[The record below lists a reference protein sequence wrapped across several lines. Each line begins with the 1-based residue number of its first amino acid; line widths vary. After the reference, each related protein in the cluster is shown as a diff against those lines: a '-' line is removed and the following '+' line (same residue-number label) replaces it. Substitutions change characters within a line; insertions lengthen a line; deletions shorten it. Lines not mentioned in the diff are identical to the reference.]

1 MDGVVHFF
9 QSIPYDQLVIQTMNG
24 IVTGMILA
32 LVASG
37 LTLIFGIMDVVNFA
51 HGELFMLGAY
61 IGVIVV
67 TATGSFWLALILA
80 ALVVAILGAAMQ
92 IVTLRPLIGRD
103 PLTTI
108 LATFGISLILQNYVL
123 WQFGPVSRK
132 ISEPITAHFNL
143 FYLEYPWYRLLIAA
157 LSALIIGAFWLFLKY
172 GKYGIWIRA
181 TTQDRVM
188 AQAMGIPV
196 PWVYTGVFAIG
207 AGLAAASGVLFAPMA
222 GVSHTMGLDWVLKA
236 FIVVV
241 VGGMGNL
248 GGSIAAAIF
257 ISLLES
263 LCLGLGE
270 PLAGGDRLIRRA
282 DPHASVPSHRSVCAD
297 TEMTTA
303 PLDKMRPLSKAG
315 LSHTAIYW
323 IGFCVVM
330 ALLIVAPLVLPEFWR
345 RFLTEVLIWG
355 LLAMSSD
362 LLIGYTGMISFGHS
376 AFFGLGMYGAAA
388 ALLLVSPP
396 NLWLAILFGLIG
408 AAIVALFVAYFS
420 TRLRDIYFAI
430 TTLIFSQIFYVI
442 IFTWTAV
449 TGGENGLIFTR
460 PHFSIP
466 FIVDVRFTSSIMHW
480 FVLAV
485 VTASYLIL
493 RRVTQSPFGMV
504 LQSIRENEA
513 RTRAIGYPVERYK
526 IVSVMLSGLFAGL
539 AGVLYAIQN
548 EFAAPDFV
556 YFITSGDTVIF
567 NVMGGIGTLVGPIV
581 GAGLF
586 QLLRELMSRIFGDQ
600 FPYLVP
606 LGFIFIAM
614 IIFLPQGLLGFARR
628 WLNR

>member
-1 MDGVVHFF
+1 MDAVLHFF
-9 QSIPYDQLVIQTMNG
+9 QSIPYDQIVIQTMNG

-61 IGVIVV
+61 IGVIVL
-67 TATGSFWLALILA
+67 TATGSFWLALVLA

-132 ISEPITAHFNL
+132 ITEPITAHFNL
-143 FYLEYPWYRLLIAA
+143 FYLEYPWYRLLIAL

-207 AGLAAASGVLFAPMA
+207 AGMAAASGVLFAPMA

-263 LCLGLGE
+263 YSS
-270 PLAGGDRLIRRA
+270 IW
-282 DPHASVPSHRSVCAD
+282 VNPSQAV
-297 TEMTTA
+297 
-303 PLDKMRPLSKAG
+303 
-315 LSHTAIYW
+315 
-323 IGFCVVM
+323 
-330 ALLIVAPLVLPEFWR
+330 IVSFV
-345 RFLTEVLIWG
+345 VLILT
-355 LLAMSSD
+355 LLFRP
-362 LLIGYTGMISFGHS
+362 TG
-376 AFFGLGMYGAAA
+376 
-388 ALLLVSPP
+388 
-396 NLWLAILFGLIG
+396 
-408 AAIVALFVAYFS
+408 LFVP
-420 TRLRDIYFAI
+420 T
-430 TTLIFSQIFYVI
+430 
-442 IFTWTAV
+442 
-449 TGGENGLIFTR
+449 
-460 PHFSIP
+460 P
-466 FIVDVRFTSSIMHW
+466 
-480 FVLAV
+480 
-485 VTASYLIL
+485 
-493 RRVTQSPFGMV
+493 
-504 LQSIRENEA
+504 
-513 RTRAIGYPVERYK
+513 K
-526 IVSVMLSGLFAGL
+526 
-539 AGVLYAIQN
+539 
-548 EFAAPDFV
+548 
-556 YFITSGDTVIF
+556 
-567 NVMGGIGTLVGPIV
+567 
-581 GAGLF
+581 
-586 QLLRELMSRIFGDQ
+586 
-600 FPYLVP
+600 
-606 LGFIFIAM
+606 
-614 IIFLPQGLLGFARR
+614 
-628 WLNR
+628 